1 LEPPLVVE
9 DSELFLEKSQ
19 QNRKKKLLIFRDNRV
34 RVCRPP
40 VFWELH
46 MVWES
51 VVWLVGEIG
60 SRKVLEK
67 K

>member
-1 LEPPLVVE
+1 VE

-19 QNRKKKLLIFRDNRV
+19 QKWKKKLLIFRDSRV
-34 RVCRPP
+34 RVCRSP

-60 SRKVLEK
+60 SGKVLEK